1 MKLIIVLVASLIA
14 FGAQADDQST
24 GCGLGWKV
32 TSKYTWIAT
41 TTRGTTN
48 SFTTPYGITTGTS
61 GCAKHTIVK
70 NEQTIRSFVNA
81 SYDSLSLDIA
91 TGGGENLTA
100 LTHLLG
106 CSSSSSGQIGM
117 RMQGSYQT
125 LFPTNGTSDQFV
137 NDVLNMISIDSNLS
151 QSCQLQLES

>member
-14 FGAQADDQST
+14 LGASAEDQSN

-32 TSKYTWIAT
+32 TSRYSFTAS
-41 TTRGTTN
+41 TTRVTTN
-48 SFTTPYGITTGTS
+48 SYTIPFGMTSGTA

-70 NEQTIRSFVNA
+70 NEQSIRSFVNA

-100 LTHLLG
+100 LTQLLG
-106 CSSSSSGQIGM
+106 CSPSSNGQIGM
-117 RMQGSYQT
+117 RMQGNYQS
-125 LFPTNGTSDQFV
+125 LFPSHGTSDQFV
-137 NDVLNMISIDSNLS
+137 DDIINMIGTDSNLS
-151 QSCQLQLES
+151 QSCELQLES